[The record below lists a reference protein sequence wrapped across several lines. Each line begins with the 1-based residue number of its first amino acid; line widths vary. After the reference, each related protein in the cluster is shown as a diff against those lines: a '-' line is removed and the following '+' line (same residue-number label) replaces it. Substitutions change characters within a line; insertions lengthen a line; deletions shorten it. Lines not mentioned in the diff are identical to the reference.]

1 MYDRVYVSMKESEKE
16 YCSKITYL
24 CIPREDQFKL
34 LTGKILDVDIYILP
48 DEDSIDYPIL
58 TARLDWQDGLH
69 IWQSECIDPFT
80 WSTVAN
86 QLLLAMK
93 EAKELIDKETYCAG
107 DPE

>member
-1 MYDRVYVSMKESEKE
+1 MTEAEKHALK
-16 YCSKITYL
+16 KIRYL
-24 CIPREDQFKL
+24 CVPRKDYFQ
-34 LTGKILDVDIYILP
+34 LTNKVLDVDIYIVP
-48 DEDSIDYPIL
+48 DTDSIDTPIL

-93 EAKELIDKETYCAG
+93 EAKSMIDQQTYCAG
-107 DPE
+107 EPG